1 MQSAGQAVTII
12 CNYLTRSVLFFAA
25 GVGIMYESKMKSEET
40 DHLFEAI
47 LSLRDVEECYRFFD
61 DLCTFS
67 EILAMTQ
74 RFQVASEL
82 YGGSTFSQISEKVGT
97 SSTTI
102 TRVNKCLSYGADG
115 YRTVLERL
123 HPRIE

>member
-1 MQSAGQAVTII
+1 
-12 CNYLTRSVLFFAA
+12 
-25 GVGIMYESKMKSEET
+25 MYESKMKSKET
-40 DHLFEAI
+40 DALFEAV
-47 LSLRDVEECYRFFD
+47 LSLQNVEECYRFFD

-67 EILAMTQ
+67 EIQAMTQ

-82 YGGSTFSQISEKVGT
+82 YEGSTFTQISEKVGT

-123 HPRIE
+123 HPKT